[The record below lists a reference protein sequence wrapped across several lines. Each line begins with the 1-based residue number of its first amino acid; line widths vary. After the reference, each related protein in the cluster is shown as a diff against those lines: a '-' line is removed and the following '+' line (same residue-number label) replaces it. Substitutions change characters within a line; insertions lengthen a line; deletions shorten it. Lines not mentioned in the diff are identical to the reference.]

1 MKKSLNILIFTAL
14 LGAVGCTQ
22 QPTATIEGTITEAK
36 DKTLYLDYLGIS
48 QTSVRDSVKLN
59 DKGSFHFQVPAPEC
73 FDFYRLR
80 VGSRSLPIAIDS
92 TEHVQ
97 VSASLDSLPYT
108 LNINGSEVSAQMAQL
123 RASARTATR
132 DVLREQTQKIILANP
147 RSLVAYY
154 ALFLKQNGLPIWDMA
169 DPSDRR
175 LYQAVATSY
184 NLWMPEY
191 NRTKALYNQVLE
203 YMQAER
209 SLRSQLAAQQLIAD
223 SENAFLDI
231 TLPDAKGQMQSLSQY
246 RGKVIVLDFSSTE
259 MEQYVAYNFELR
271 ELYNQYHKQGLE
283 IYSVGIERNLLA
295 WEEATENLPW
305 LTVRAL
311 DNEITEV
318 LTRYNVQSLPTL
330 FLFDKEGNVQGRYTD
345 FTALEADINKYL

>member
-1 MKKSLNILIFTAL
+1 MKNQLSLIFVGFIVLVGCTKQPTFTISGTLTNAADKTIYLEHTAL
-14 LGAVGCTQ
+14 LGT
-22 QPTATIEGTITEAK
+22 TIVDSCHIDTDGNYSLEA
-36 DKTLYLDYLGIS
+36 
-48 QTSVRDSVKLN
+48 
-59 DKGSFHFQVPAPEC
+59 PAPTYP
-73 FDFYRLR
+73 DFYRLR

-231 TLPDAKGQMQSLSQY
+231 TLPDTKGQMQSLSQY

-330 FLFDKEGNVQGRYTD
+330 FLFDKEGNVQGRYTN

>member
-1 MKKSLNILIFTAL
+1 MKNQLSLIFVGFIVLVGCTKQPTFTISGTLTNAADKTIYLEHTAL
-14 LGAVGCTQ
+14 LGT
-22 QPTATIEGTITEAK
+22 TIVDSCHIDTDGNYSLEA
-36 DKTLYLDYLGIS
+36 
-48 QTSVRDSVKLN
+48 
-59 DKGSFHFQVPAPEC
+59 PAPTYP
-73 FDFYRLR
+73 DFYRLR

-246 RGKVIVLDFSSTE
+246 RGKVIVLDFSSTK

-271 ELYNQYHKQGLE
+271 ELYNQYHKSGLE

>member
-1 MKKSLNILIFTAL
+1 MKNQLSLIFVGFIVLVGCTKQPTFTISGTLTNAADKTIYLEHTAL
-14 LGAVGCTQ
+14 LGT
-22 QPTATIEGTITEAK
+22 TIVDSCHIDIDGNYSLEA
-36 DKTLYLDYLGIS
+36 
-48 QTSVRDSVKLN
+48 
-59 DKGSFHFQVPAPEC
+59 PAPTYP
-73 FDFYRLR
+73 DFYRLR
-80 VGSRSLPIAIDS
+80 VGSRSLPLAIDS

>member
-1 MKKSLNILIFTAL
+1 MKNQLSLIFVGFIVLVGCTKQPTFTISGTLTNADDKTIYLEHTAL
-14 LGAVGCTQ
+14 LGT
-22 QPTATIEGTITEAK
+22 TIVDSCHIDTDGNYSLEA
-36 DKTLYLDYLGIS
+36 
-48 QTSVRDSVKLN
+48 
-59 DKGSFHFQVPAPEC
+59 PAPTYP
-73 FDFYRLR
+73 DFYRLR
-80 VGSRSLPIAIDS
+80 VGSRSLPLAIDS

-246 RGKVIVLDFSSTE
+246 RGKVIVLDFSSME

>member
-1 MKKSLNILIFTAL
+1 MKNQLSLIFVGFIVLVGCTKQPTFTISGTLTNAADKTIYLEHTAL
-14 LGAVGCTQ
+14 LGT
-22 QPTATIEGTITEAK
+22 TIVDSCHIDTDGNYSLEA
-36 DKTLYLDYLGIS
+36 
-48 QTSVRDSVKLN
+48 
-59 DKGSFHFQVPAPEC
+59 PAPTYP
-73 FDFYRLR
+73 DFYRLR

-132 DVLREQTQKIILANP
+132 EVLREQTQKIILANP

>member
-1 MKKSLNILIFTAL
+1 MKNQLSLIFVGFIVLVGCTKQPTFTISGTLTNAADKTIYLEHTAL
-14 LGAVGCTQ
+14 LGT
-22 QPTATIEGTITEAK
+22 TIVDSCHIDTDGNYSLEA
-36 DKTLYLDYLGIS
+36 
-48 QTSVRDSVKLN
+48 
-59 DKGSFHFQVPAPEC
+59 PAPTYP
-73 FDFYRLR
+73 DFYRLR

-97 VSASLDSLPYT
+97 VSASLDSLPYM

-132 DVLREQTQKIILANP
+132 EVLREQTQKIILANP

>member
-1 MKKSLNILIFTAL
+1 MKNQLSLIFVGFIVLVGCTKQPTFTISGTLTNAADKTIYLEHTAL
-14 LGAVGCTQ
+14 LGT
-22 QPTATIEGTITEAK
+22 TIVDSCHIDTDGNYSLEA
-36 DKTLYLDYLGIS
+36 
-48 QTSVRDSVKLN
+48 
-59 DKGSFHFQVPAPEC
+59 PAPTYP
-73 FDFYRLR
+73 DFYRLR

-108 LNINGSEVSAQMAQL
+108 LQINGSEASKQMAQL

>member
-1 MKKSLNILIFTAL
+1 MKNQLSLIFVGFIVLVGCTKQPTFTISGTLTNAADKTIYLEHTAL
-14 LGAVGCTQ
+14 LGT
-22 QPTATIEGTITEAK
+22 TIVDSCHIDTDGNYSLEA
-36 DKTLYLDYLGIS
+36 
-48 QTSVRDSVKLN
+48 
-59 DKGSFHFQVPAPEC
+59 PAPTYP
-73 FDFYRLR
+73 DFYRLR
-80 VGSRSLPIAIDS
+80 VGSRSLPLAIDS

-231 TLPDAKGQMQSLSQY
+231 TLPDTKGQMQSLSQY

>member
-1 MKKSLNILIFTAL
+1 MKNQLSLIFVGFIVLVGCTKQPTFTISGTLTNAADKTIYLEHTAL
-14 LGAVGCTQ
+14 LGT
-22 QPTATIEGTITEAK
+22 TIVDSCHIDTDGNYSLEA
-36 DKTLYLDYLGIS
+36 
-48 QTSVRDSVKLN
+48 
-59 DKGSFHFQVPAPEC
+59 PAPTYP
-73 FDFYRLR
+73 DFYRLR
-80 VGSRSLPIAIDS
+80 VGSRSLPLAIDS

-231 TLPDAKGQMQSLSQY
+231 TLPDNKGQMQSLSQY

-271 ELYNQYHKQGLE
+271 ELYNQYHKSGLE

>member
-1 MKKSLNILIFTAL
+1 MKNQLSLIFVGFIVLVGCTKQPTFTISGTLTNAADKTIYLEHTAL
-14 LGAVGCTQ
+14 LGT
-22 QPTATIEGTITEAK
+22 TIVDSCLIDTDGNYSLEA
-36 DKTLYLDYLGIS
+36 
-48 QTSVRDSVKLN
+48 
-59 DKGSFHFQVPAPEC
+59 PAPTYP
-73 FDFYRLR
+73 DFYRLR
-80 VGSRSLPIAIDS
+80 VGSRSLPLAIDS

-231 TLPDAKGQMQSLSQY
+231 TLPDAKGQRQSLSQY

>member
-1 MKKSLNILIFTAL
+1 MKNQLSLIFVGFIVLVGCTKQPTFTISGTLTNAADKTIYLEHTAL
-14 LGAVGCTQ
+14 LGT
-22 QPTATIEGTITEAK
+22 TIVDSCLIDTDGNYSLEA
-36 DKTLYLDYLGIS
+36 
-48 QTSVRDSVKLN
+48 
-59 DKGSFHFQVPAPEC
+59 PAPTYP
-73 FDFYRLR
+73 DFYRLR
-80 VGSRSLPIAIDS
+80 VGSRSLPLAIDS

-209 SLRSQLAAQQLIAD
+209 SLRNQLAAQQLIAD

>member
-1 MKKSLNILIFTAL
+1 MKNKISLIFVGFIVLVGCTKQPTFTISGTLTNAADKTIYLEHTAL
-14 LGAVGCTQ
+14 LGT
-22 QPTATIEGTITEAK
+22 TIVDSCHIDTDGNYSLEA
-36 DKTLYLDYLGIS
+36 
-48 QTSVRDSVKLN
+48 
-59 DKGSFHFQVPAPEC
+59 PAPTYP
-73 FDFYRLR
+73 DFYRLR
-80 VGSRSLPIAIDS
+80 VGSRSLPLAIDS

-123 RASARTATR
+123 RATARTATR

-203 YMQAER
+203 HMKAER
-209 SLRSQLAAQQLIAD
+209 SLRSQLAAQQLIAE

-231 TLPDAKGQMQSLSQY
+231 TLSDARGQMQSLSQY

-318 LTRYNVQSLPTL
+318 LTRYNVQSIPTL

-345 FTALEADINKYL
+345 FSELEADINKYL

>member
-1 MKKSLNILIFTAL
+1 MKNKIALIFIGFIALVGCSKQPTFTVSGILTNAKDQTIYLEHTAL
-14 LGAVGCTQ
+14 LGTTIVDSCTINMDGNYSLETTA
-22 QPTATIEGTITEAK
+22 PT
-36 DKTLYLDYLGIS
+36 Y
-48 QTSVRDSVKLN
+48 
-59 DKGSFHFQVPAPEC
+59 P
-73 FDFYRLR
+73 DFYRLR
-80 VGSRSLPIAIDS
+80 VGARSLPLAIDS
-92 TEHVQ
+92 TEQVHV
-97 VSASLDSLPYT
+97 STSLDSLPYT
-108 LNINGSEVSAQMAQL
+108 LQIKGSEASVQMAHL
-123 RASARTATR
+123 RALARTATR
-132 DVLREQTQKIILANP
+132 EGLRQQTQKMILTNP

-154 ALFLKQNGLPIWDMA
+154 AVFLKQNGLPIWDMA

-209 SLRSQLAAQQLIAD
+209 SLRSQLAAQQLIAE

-231 TLPDAKGQMQSLSQY
+231 TLSDARGQMQSLSQY

-311 DNEITEV
+311 DKEITEV

>member
-1 MKKSLNILIFTAL
+1 MKNQLSLIFVGFIVLVGCTKQPTFTISGTLTNAADKTIYLEHTAL
-14 LGAVGCTQ
+14 LGT
-22 QPTATIEGTITEAK
+22 TIVDSCHIDTDGNYSLEA
-36 DKTLYLDYLGIS
+36 
-48 QTSVRDSVKLN
+48 
-59 DKGSFHFQVPAPEC
+59 PAPTYP
-73 FDFYRLR
+73 DFYRLR

-271 ELYNQYHKQGLE
+271 ELYNQYHKQGLD

-311 DNEITEV
+311 DNEIIEV

-345 FTALEADINKYL
+345 FKSLETDIAKYL

>member
-1 MKKSLNILIFTAL
+1 MKNQLSLIFVGFIVLVGCTKQPTFTISGTLTNAADKTIYLEHTAL
-14 LGAVGCTQ
+14 LGT
-22 QPTATIEGTITEAK
+22 TIVDSCLIDTDGNYSLEA
-36 DKTLYLDYLGIS
+36 
-48 QTSVRDSVKLN
+48 
-59 DKGSFHFQVPAPEC
+59 PAPTYP
-73 FDFYRLR
+73 DFYRLR
-80 VGSRSLPIAIDS
+80 VGSRSLPLAIDS

-231 TLPDAKGQMQSLSQY
+231 TLPDNKGQMQSLSQY

-318 LTRYNVQSLPTL
+318 LTRYNVQSIPTL

>member
-1 MKKSLNILIFTAL
+1 MKNQLSLIFVGFIVLVGCTKQPTFTISGTLTNAADKTIYLEHTAL
-14 LGAVGCTQ
+14 LGT
-22 QPTATIEGTITEAK
+22 TIVDSCHIDTDGNYSLEA
-36 DKTLYLDYLGIS
+36 
-48 QTSVRDSVKLN
+48 
-59 DKGSFHFQVPAPEC
+59 PAPTYP
-73 FDFYRLR
+73 DFYRLR

-132 DVLREQTQKIILANP
+132 EVLRKQTQKIILANP

-295 WEEATENLPW
+295 WEEATEHLPW

>member
-1 MKKSLNILIFTAL
+1 MKNQLSLIFVGFIVLVGCTKQPTFTISGTLTNAADKTIYLEHIAL
-14 LGAVGCTQ
+14 LGT
-22 QPTATIEGTITEAK
+22 TIVDSCHIDTDGNYSLEA
-36 DKTLYLDYLGIS
+36 
-48 QTSVRDSVKLN
+48 
-59 DKGSFHFQVPAPEC
+59 PAPTYP
-73 FDFYRLR
+73 DFYRLR

-97 VSASLDSLPYT
+97 VSTSLDSLPYT

-209 SLRSQLAAQQLIAD
+209 SLRSQLAAQQLIAE

>member
-1 MKKSLNILIFTAL
+1 MKNQLSLIFVGFIVLVGCTKQPTFTISGTLTNAADKTIYLEHTAL
-14 LGAVGCTQ
+14 LGT
-22 QPTATIEGTITEAK
+22 TIVDSCHIDTDGNYSLEA
-36 DKTLYLDYLGIS
+36 
-48 QTSVRDSVKLN
+48 
-59 DKGSFHFQVPAPEC
+59 PAPTYP
-73 FDFYRLR
+73 DFYRLR
-80 VGSRSLPIAIDS
+80 VGSRSLPLAIDS

-147 RSLVAYY
+147 HSLVAYY

-169 DPSDRR
+169 NPSDRR

-191 NRTKALYNQVLE
+191 IRTKALYNQVLE

-209 SLRSQLAAQQLIAD
+209 SLRSQLAAQQLIAE

-271 ELYNQYHKQGLE
+271 ELYNQYHKSGLE

-345 FTALEADINKYL
+345 FTALETDINKYL

>member
-1 MKKSLNILIFTAL
+1 MKNQLSLIFVGFIVLVGCTKQPTFTISGTLTNAADKTIYLEHTAL
-14 LGAVGCTQ
+14 LGT
-22 QPTATIEGTITEAK
+22 TIVDSCHIDTDGNYSLEA
-36 DKTLYLDYLGIS
+36 
-48 QTSVRDSVKLN
+48 
-59 DKGSFHFQVPAPEC
+59 PAPTYP
-73 FDFYRLR
+73 DFYRLR
-80 VGSRSLPIAIDS
+80 VGSRSLPLAIDS

-108 LNINGSEVSAQMAQL
+108 LNINGSDVSAQMAQL

-271 ELYNQYHKQGLE
+271 ELYNQYHKSGLE

>member
-1 MKKSLNILIFTAL
+1 MKNQLSLIFVGFIVLVGCTKQPTFTISGTLTNAADKTIYLEHTAL
-14 LGAVGCTQ
+14 LGT
-22 QPTATIEGTITEAK
+22 TIVDSCHIDTDGNYSLEA
-36 DKTLYLDYLGIS
+36 
-48 QTSVRDSVKLN
+48 
-59 DKGSFHFQVPAPEC
+59 PAPTYP
-73 FDFYRLR
+73 DFYRLR
-80 VGSRSLPIAIDS
+80 VGSRSLPLAIDS

-283 IYSVGIERNLLA
+283 IYSVGIERNLLV

-330 FLFDKEGNVQGRYTD
+330 FLFDKKGNVQGRYTD

>member
-1 MKKSLNILIFTAL
+1 MKNQLSLIFVGFIVLVGCTKQPTFTISGTLTNAADKTIYLEHTAL
-14 LGAVGCTQ
+14 LGTTIVDSCHIDTDGNYSLEASA
-22 QPTATIEGTITEAK
+22 PT
-36 DKTLYLDYLGIS
+36 Y
-48 QTSVRDSVKLN
+48 
-59 DKGSFHFQVPAPEC
+59 P
-73 FDFYRLR
+73 DFYRLR
-80 VGSRSLPIAIDS
+80 VGSRSLPLAIDS

-231 TLPDAKGQMQSLSQY
+231 TLPDNKGQMQSLSQY

>member
-1 MKKSLNILIFTAL
+1 MKNQLSLIFVGLIVLVGCTKQPTFTISGTLTNAADKTIYLEHTAL
-14 LGAVGCTQ
+14 LGTTIVDSCHIDTDGNYSLEASA
-22 QPTATIEGTITEAK
+22 PT
-36 DKTLYLDYLGIS
+36 Y
-48 QTSVRDSVKLN
+48 
-59 DKGSFHFQVPAPEC
+59 P
-73 FDFYRLR
+73 DFYRLR
-80 VGSRSLPIAIDS
+80 VGSRSLPLAIDS

-191 NRTKALYNQVLE
+191 NRTQALYNQVLE

>member
-1 MKKSLNILIFTAL
+1 MKNQLSLIFVGFIVLVGCTKQPTFTISGTLTNAADKTIYLEQTAL
-14 LGAVGCTQ
+14 L
-22 QPTATIEGTITEAK
+22 ATTIVDSCIIDVDGNFSLEA
-36 DKTLYLDYLGIS
+36 
-48 QTSVRDSVKLN
+48 
-59 DKGSFHFQVPAPEC
+59 PAPTYP
-73 FDFYRLR
+73 DFYRLR
-80 VGSRSLPIAIDS
+80 VGSRSLPLAIDS

-108 LNINGSEVSAQMAQL
+108 LNINGSDVSVRMAQL
-123 RASARTATR
+123 RATARTATR

-203 YMQAER
+203 HMKAER
-209 SLRSQLAAQQLIAD
+209 SLRSQLAAQQLIAE

-231 TLPDAKGQMQSLSQY
+231 TLSDARGQMQSLSQY

-271 ELYNQYHKQGLE
+271 ELYNQYHKRGLE
-283 IYSVGIERNLLA
+283 IYSIGIERNLLA

-318 LTRYNVQSLPTL
+318 LTRYNVQSIPTL

-345 FTALEADINKYL
+345 FTELEADINKYL

>member
-1 MKKSLNILIFTAL
+1 MKNQLSLIFVGFIVLVGCTKQPTFTISGTLTNAADKTIYLEHTAL
-14 LGAVGCTQ
+14 LGT
-22 QPTATIEGTITEAK
+22 TIVDSCHINTDGNYSLEA
-36 DKTLYLDYLGIS
+36 
-48 QTSVRDSVKLN
+48 
-59 DKGSFHFQVPAPEC
+59 PAPTYP
-73 FDFYRLR
+73 DFYRLR
-80 VGSRSLPIAIDS
+80 VGSRSLPLAIDS

>member
-1 MKKSLNILIFTAL
+1 MKNQLSLIFVGFIVLVGCTKQPTFTISGTLTNAADKTIYLEHTAL
-14 LGAVGCTQ
+14 LGT
-22 QPTATIEGTITEAK
+22 TIVDSCHIDTDGNYSLEA
-36 DKTLYLDYLGIS
+36 
-48 QTSVRDSVKLN
+48 
-59 DKGSFHFQVPAPEC
+59 PAPTYP
-73 FDFYRLR
+73 DFYRLR
-80 VGSRSLPIAIDS
+80 VGSRSLPLAIDS

-97 VSASLDSLPYT
+97 VSTSLDSLPYT
-108 LNINGSEVSAQMAQL
+108 LNINGSDVSVQMAQL
-123 RASARTATR
+123 RATARTATR

-203 YMQAER
+203 HMKAER

-246 RGKVIVLDFSSTE
+246 RGKVIVLEFSSTE

-271 ELYNQYHKQGLE
+271 ELYNQYHKRGLE
-283 IYSVGIERNLLA
+283 IYSIGIERNLLA

>member
-1 MKKSLNILIFTAL
+1 MKNQLSLIFVGFIVLVGCTKQPTFTISGTLTNAADKTIYLEHTAL
-14 LGAVGCTQ
+14 LGT
-22 QPTATIEGTITEAK
+22 TIVDSCHIDTDGNYSLEA
-36 DKTLYLDYLGIS
+36 
-48 QTSVRDSVKLN
+48 
-59 DKGSFHFQVPAPEC
+59 PAPTYP
-73 FDFYRLR
+73 DFYRLR

-231 TLPDAKGQMQSLSQY
+231 ILPDAKGQMQSLSQY

-330 FLFDKEGNVQGRYTD
+330 FLFDKEGNVQGRYTN

>member
-1 MKKSLNILIFTAL
+1 MKNKISLIFVGFIVLVGCTKQPTFTISGTLTKAADKTIYLEHTAL
-14 LGAVGCTQ
+14 LGT
-22 QPTATIEGTITEAK
+22 TIVDSCHIDTDGNYSLEA
-36 DKTLYLDYLGIS
+36 
-48 QTSVRDSVKLN
+48 
-59 DKGSFHFQVPAPEC
+59 PAPTYP
-73 FDFYRLR
+73 DFYRLR
-80 VGSRSLPIAIDS
+80 VGSRSLPLAIDS

-97 VSASLDSLPYT
+97 VSTSLDSLPYT
-108 LNINGSEVSAQMAQL
+108 LNINGSDVSAQMAQL

-147 RSLVAYY
+147 RTLVAYY

-175 LYQAVATSY
+175 LYKAVATSY

-209 SLRSQLAAQQLIAD
+209 SLRSQLAAKQLIAD

>member
-1 MKKSLNILIFTAL
+1 MKNQLSLIFVGFIVLVGCTKQPTFTISGTLTNAADKTIYLEHTAL
-14 LGAVGCTQ
+14 LGT
-22 QPTATIEGTITEAK
+22 TIVDSCHIDTDGNYSLEA
-36 DKTLYLDYLGIS
+36 
-48 QTSVRDSVKLN
+48 
-59 DKGSFHFQVPAPEC
+59 PAPTYP
-73 FDFYRLR
+73 DFYRLR
-80 VGSRSLPIAIDS
+80 VGSRSLPLAIDS

-97 VSASLDSLPYT
+97 VSTSLDSLPYT

-123 RASARTATR
+123 RTTARTATR

-203 YMQAER
+203 HMKAER
-209 SLRSQLAAQQLIAD
+209 SLRSQLAAQQLIAE

-231 TLPDAKGQMQSLSQY
+231 TLSDARGQMQSLSQY

-271 ELYNQYHKQGLE
+271 ELYNQYHKRGLE
-283 IYSVGIERNLLA
+283 IYSIGIERNLLA

-318 LTRYNVQSLPTL
+318 LTRYNVQSIPTL

-345 FTALEADINKYL
+345 FTELEADINKYL

>member
-1 MKKSLNILIFTAL
+1 MKNQLSLIIVGFIVLVGCTKQPTFTISGTLTNAADKTIYLEHTAL
-14 LGAVGCTQ
+14 LSTTIVDSCHIDTDGNYSLEASA
-22 QPTATIEGTITEAK
+22 PT
-36 DKTLYLDYLGIS
+36 Y
-48 QTSVRDSVKLN
+48 
-59 DKGSFHFQVPAPEC
+59 P
-73 FDFYRLR
+73 DFYRLR
-80 VGSRSLPIAIDS
+80 VGSRSLPLAIDS

-209 SLRSQLAAQQLIAD
+209 SLRSQLAAQQLIAE

>member
-1 MKKSLNILIFTAL
+1 MKNQLSLIFVGFIVLVGCTKQPTFTISGTLTNAADKTIYLEHTAL
-14 LGAVGCTQ
+14 LGT
-22 QPTATIEGTITEAK
+22 TIVDSCHIDTDGNYSLEA
-36 DKTLYLDYLGIS
+36 
-48 QTSVRDSVKLN
+48 
-59 DKGSFHFQVPAPEC
+59 PAPTYP
-73 FDFYRLR
+73 DFYRLR
-80 VGSRSLPIAIDS
+80 VGSRSLPLAIDS

-97 VSASLDSLPYT
+97 VSTSLDSLPYT
-108 LNINGSEVSAQMAQL
+108 LNINGSDVSVQMAQL
-123 RASARTATR
+123 RATARTATR

-295 WEEATENLPW
+295 WEETTENLPW

>member
-1 MKKSLNILIFTAL
+1 MKNQLSLIFVGFIVLVGCTKQPTFTISGTLANAADKTIYLEHTAL
-14 LGAVGCTQ
+14 LGT
-22 QPTATIEGTITEAK
+22 TIVDSCHIDTDGNYSLEA
-36 DKTLYLDYLGIS
+36 
-48 QTSVRDSVKLN
+48 
-59 DKGSFHFQVPAPEC
+59 PAPTYP
-73 FDFYRLR
+73 DFYRLR

-132 DVLREQTQKIILANP
+132 DVLRKQTQKIILANP

-231 TLPDAKGQMQSLSQY
+231 TLPDNKGQMQSLSQY

>member
-1 MKKSLNILIFTAL
+1 MKNQLSLIFAGFIVLVGCSKQPTFTVSGTLTNAQDQTIYLEHTAL
-14 LGAVGCTQ
+14 LGTTLVDSCHIDTDGNFSL
-22 QPTATIEGTITEAK
+22 EA
-36 DKTLYLDYLGIS
+36 
-48 QTSVRDSVKLN
+48 
-59 DKGSFHFQVPAPEC
+59 PAPTYP
-73 FDFYRLR
+73 DFYRLR
-80 VGSRSLPIAIDS
+80 VGNRSLPLAIDS

-123 RASARTATR
+123 RATARTATR
-132 DVLREQTQKIILANP
+132 EVLREQTQKIILANP

-191 NRTKALYNQVLE
+191 DRTKALYNQVLE

-209 SLRSQLAAQQLIAD
+209 SLRSQLAAQQLIEEA
-223 SENAFLDI
+223 ENAFLDI
-231 TLPDAKGQMQSLSQY
+231 TLSDAKGQTQPLSQY

-271 ELYNQYHKQGLE
+271 ELYNQYHNKGLE
-283 IYSVGIERNLLA
+283 IYSVSIDRNQLA
-295 WEEATENLPW
+295 WEDATENLPW
-305 LTVRAL
+305 TTVRAYEN
-311 DNEITEV
+311 DAVQV
-318 LTRYNVQSLPTL
+318 LTQYNVQSLPTL
-330 FLFDKEGNVQGRYTD
+330 FLFDREGNIQGRYTD

>member
-1 MKKSLNILIFTAL
+1 MKNKISLIFIGFIVLVGCSKQPTFTISGTLTNAADKTIYLEHTAL
-14 LGAVGCTQ
+14 LGT
-22 QPTATIEGTITEAK
+22 TIVDSCHIDTDGNYSLEA
-36 DKTLYLDYLGIS
+36 
-48 QTSVRDSVKLN
+48 
-59 DKGSFHFQVPAPEC
+59 PAPTYP
-73 FDFYRLR
+73 DFYRLR

-108 LNINGSEVSAQMAQL
+108 LNIYGSEVSVHMAQL

-271 ELYNQYHKQGLE
+271 ELYNQYHNKGLE
-283 IYSVGIERNLLA
+283 IYSVSIDRNQLA
-295 WEEATENLPW
+295 WEDATEHLPW
-305 LTVRAL
+305 TTVRAYEN
-311 DNEITEV
+311 DAVQV
-318 LTRYNVQSLPTL
+318 LTQYNVQSLPTL
-330 FLFDKEGNVQGRYTD
+330 FLFDREGNVQGRYTD
-345 FTALEADINKYL
+345 FTTLEADINKYL

>member
-1 MKKSLNILIFTAL
+1 MKNQLSLIFVGFIVLVGCTKQPTFTISGTLTNAADKTIYLEHTAL
-14 LGAVGCTQ
+14 LGT
-22 QPTATIEGTITEAK
+22 TIVDSCHIDTDGNYSLEA
-36 DKTLYLDYLGIS
+36 
-48 QTSVRDSVKLN
+48 
-59 DKGSFHFQVPAPEC
+59 PAPTYP
-73 FDFYRLR
+73 DFYRLR
-80 VGSRSLPIAIDS
+80 IGSRSLPLAIDS
-92 TEHVQ
+92 TEQVQ
-97 VSASLDSLPYT
+97 VSTSLDSLPYT

-209 SLRSQLAAQQLIAD
+209 SLRSQLAAQQLIAE

-271 ELYNQYHKQGLE
+271 ELYNQYHKSGLE